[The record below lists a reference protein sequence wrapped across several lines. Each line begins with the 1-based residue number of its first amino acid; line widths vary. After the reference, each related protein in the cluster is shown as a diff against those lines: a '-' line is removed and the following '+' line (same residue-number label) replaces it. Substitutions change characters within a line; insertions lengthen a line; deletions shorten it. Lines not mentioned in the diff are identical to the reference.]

1 MAKLIYID
9 KNLADSK
16 TWLGSNWEQSAND
29 YFRSLAFTNDG
40 HIITHGKVF
49 VGINTTY
56 QLTLNGTTN
65 GSGTSLGSFYAPTS
79 AGSNHQ
85 ILQSSGSGAPSW
97 ASLVTTLASSED
109 YTIATS
115 YAVRQAIANATAG
128 LTGAMHYKGVSSTV
142 PTESGA
148 TVSGISEYIAG
159 DVVSNGNKEYVY
171 TGSSAGNS
179 SSNWRELGDEGSY
192 LLKSAKPLNSTTLS
206 ISDTTIGSANGITI
220 NLSSITVTNSPA
232 TGNNIVNGLTVD
244 SYGRV
249 TAVSYATAA
258 LTDTT
263 HNFYLGASGAK
274 ANATSA
280 TSNPYLTTK
289 LTSAASGTDGT
300 NIVQFKGTDYLT
312 VSGNNG
318 VITFT
323 NTGLRTASASVASN
337 VTGVYTIG
345 TITKGDGSTLTLY
358 GHDVNTWRNVTAYLK
373 SNNTST
379 EILSKS
385 VGTADLAFGSDFLWD
400 GDTSDG
406 TLHIGWAEVDSSGNV
421 TYQV

>member
-97 ASLVTTLASSED
+97 TSLVTTLASSED

-115 YAVRQAIANATAG
+115 YAIRQAIANATAG

-142 PTESGA
+142 PTDSGA
-148 TVSGISEYIAG
+148 TISGISEYIAG

-171 TGSSAGNS
+171 TGSSAGNTAA
-179 SSNWRELGDEGSY
+179 NWRELGDEGSY

-206 ISDTTIGSANGITI
+206 ISDTTIGSNNGITI

-232 TGNNIVNGLTVD
+232 TGNNKVTGLTVD

-249 TAVSYATAA
+249 TAVSYGN
-258 LTDTT
+258 DIT
-263 HNFYLGASGAK
+263 HNFYVGGSGAK

-323 NTGLRTASASVASN
+323 NTGLRAATASVASN
-337 VTGVYTIG
+337 ATGVYTIG

-385 VGTADLAFGSDFLWD
+385 VGTADLAFGSEFLWD

>member
-1 MAKLIYID
+1 MAKLIYIN
-9 KNLADSK
+9 KNLTDSQ
-16 TWLGSNWEQSAND
+16 TWLGANWNNNASE
-29 YFRSLAFTNDG
+29 YFHSLAFTNDG
-40 HIITHGKVF
+40 HFITHGKVF
-49 VGINTTY
+49 VCVDTTY

-65 GSGTSLGSFYAPTS
+65 GSGTSLGSFYAPTT

-97 ASLVTTLASSED
+97 ASLVTSLAASED
-109 YTIATS
+109 YTIPTS
-115 YAVRQAIANATAG
+115 YAVKQAISTAIG
-128 LTGAMHYKGVSSTV
+128 TLSGALQYRGTSTTN
-142 PTESGA
+142 PTTDGA
-148 TVSGISEYIAG
+148 TVAGYTDWKLG
-159 DVVSNGNKEYVY
+159 DVVAYSFKEYVLE
-171 TGSSAGNS
+171 GSTNTAA
-179 SSNWRELGDEGSY
+179 NWRELGDESSFV
-192 LLKSAKPLNSTTLS
+192 LKTAKPLTSTTLS
-206 ISDTTIGSANGITI
+206 ISDTTLDQTISI
-220 NLSSITVTNSPA
+220 NLASITVTN
-232 TGNNIVNGLTVD
+232 TKGNNNLVNGLTVD

-249 TAVSYATAA
+249 TAVSYATGA

-263 HNFYLGASGAK
+263 HNFYLGASGAN

-280 TSNPYLTTK
+280 TSDPYLTTL
-289 LTSAASGTDGT
+289 LTSAASGASGT

-385 VGTADLAFGSDFLWD
+385 VGTADLAFGSEFLWD

-421 TYQV
+421 TYTV

>member
-16 TWLGSNWEQSAND
+16 TWLGSNWQQSAND

-49 VGINTTY
+49 VGIDTTY

-115 YAVRQAIANATAG
+115 YAIRQAIANATAG

-171 TGSSAGNS
+171 TGSTAGNAKA
-179 SSNWRELGDEGSY
+179 NWRELGDEGSY
-192 LLKSAKPLNSTTLS
+192 LLKSAKPLSSTTLS
-206 ISDTTIGSANGITI
+206 IGTGTIGEGITV
-220 NLSSITVTNSPA
+220 NLSTITVTN
-232 TGNNIVNGLTVD
+232 TKGNNNLVNGLTVD

-249 TAVSYATAA
+249 TAVSYATGA

-318 VITFT
+318 IITFT
-323 NTGLRTASASVASN
+323 NTGLRTATASVASN

-385 VGTADLAFGSDFLWD
+385 VGTADLAFGSEFLWD

-406 TLHIGWAEVDSSGNV
+406 TLHIGWAEVDSSGNI
-421 TYQV
+421 TYSV